1 VTPRLVL
8 ASASPRRSEL
18 LSVVGIPFVV
28 RAAEV
33 DETPF
38 PGETPAALVERLAR
52 LKAAADVRPGELVLG
67 ADTEVALDGE
77 VLGKPRDARDAAAML
92 ARLAGRDHDVLTG
105 LALAT
110 VDGIAGTAVEH
121 TVVTLAPLERHE
133 IDWYV
138 ATGEA
143 FDKAGGYGI
152 QGRASLFATAVRGS
166 FTNVVGMPVSTVYR
180 LLREQGLDPLARS
193 PHGRGSTY

>member
-1 VTPRLVL
+1 MTPRLVL

-33 DETPF
+33 DETPL
-38 PGETPAALVERLAR
+38 PGEVPAALVERLAR

-77 VLGKPRDARDAAAML
+77 VLGKPRDALDAAAML

-110 VDGIAGTAVEH
+110 VDGIARTAVEH
-121 TVVTLAPLERHE
+121 TVVTLAPLGRRE

-138 ATGEA
+138 ATGEPL
-143 FDKAGGYGI
+143 DKAGAYGI
-152 QGRASLFATAVRGS
+152 QGRAALFATAVHGS
-166 FTNVVGMPVSTVYR
+166 FTNVVGLPLATVYR
-180 LLREQGLDPLARS
+180 LLREQGLDPLGGAS
-193 PHGRGSTY
+193 HV

>member
-1 VTPRLVL
+1 MTPRLVL

-33 DETPF
+33 DETPL

-110 VDGIAGTAVEH
+110 VDGISRTAVEH
-121 TVVTLAPLERHE
+121 TVVTLAPLGRHE

-138 ATGEA
+138 STGEA
-143 FDKAGGYGI
+143 FDKAGAYGI

-166 FTNVVGMPVSTVYR
+166 FSNVVGLPVSTVYR
-180 LLREQGLDPLARS
+180 LLREQGLDPLGGVS
-193 PHGRGSTY
+193 QGRRP